1 MSIFLDFAQFNMD
14 PIILLELKE
23 CVWCRKLY
31 CLSYVIITLLAD
43 PYAFVFVVHIPI
55 AENFYFMSEIIVL
68 SLVQFDE
75 IRDPPG

>member
-1 MSIFLDFAQFNMD
+1 MISAQFNMD

-43 PYAFVFVVHIPI
+43 PHALRFCCSYSDGRKL
-55 AENFYFMSEIIVL
+55 YFMSEIIVL